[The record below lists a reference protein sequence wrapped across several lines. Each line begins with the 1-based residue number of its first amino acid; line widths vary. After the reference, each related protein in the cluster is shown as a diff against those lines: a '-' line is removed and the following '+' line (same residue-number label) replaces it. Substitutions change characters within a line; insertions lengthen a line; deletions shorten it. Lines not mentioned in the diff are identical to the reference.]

1 VPSNGKVIV
10 METILPTNPE
20 VSVKSQNPLIM
31 DIMMM
36 AFFGGKER
44 TIEEY
49 GTLAKEAG
57 FLGFEATYIF
67 GEISIIE
74 LTKKDFFKHE

>member
-1 VPSNGKVIV
+1 MPSNGKVIV
-10 METILPTNPE
+10 METILPMDPE
-20 VSVKSQNPLIM
+20 VSVRSQNPFIM
-31 DIMMM
+31 DLMMM

-49 GTLAKEAG
+49 RTLAKEAG
-57 FLGFEATYIF
+57 FSGFKTTYIF

-74 LTKKDFFKHE
+74 LTK

>member
-1 VPSNGKVIV
+1 MNCYDALPSNGKVIV

-20 VSVKSQNPLIM
+20 VSIRSQNPFIM
-31 DIMMM
+31 DLMMM

-49 GTLAKEAG
+49 AALAKEAG
-57 FLGFEATYIF
+57 FSGFNTTYIF

-74 LTKKDFFKHE
+74 LTK